1 MSVLIKGIKMPKSCL
16 QCGACIEGDCDF
28 CYCGYDQDERE
39 IELKF
44 NYRPKW
50 CPLVEAVEQPIKF
63 GKWKMAFVTHRLN
76 RAICSC
82 CNWSTDEYGAK
93 SYNFCP
99 NCGAVMSESL
109 KGKYY
114 GKLIVEG
121 LRAGIESDGELNG

>member
-16 QCGACIEGDCDF
+16 QCGACIEGDCDYH
-28 CYCGYDQDERE
+28 YCGYDQDERE

-50 CPLVEAVEQPIKF
+50 CPLVEAVEQPVKLGEWINDGCITKCDQCGETKGF
-63 GKWKMAFVTHRLN
+63 PHWK
-76 RAICSC
+76 
-82 CNWSTDEYGAK
+82 
-93 SYNFCP
+93 FCP

-121 LRAGIESDGELNG
+121 LRAGIESDGEPNG